1 MWQLA
6 VCDRAG
12 VLIGDL
18 SDAHSRQFNF
28 GLSTMNSASFTVRA
42 DHPLADTLVNG
53 EALVKLYRKE
63 AAATSVLMMVC
74 EIVSVEE
81 VAQDSGATIAVTC
94 AEASYFRLSHRLIGT
109 TSAGWSYGTAAAP
122 LGRHS
127 VAINAMLDANA
138 AAATGVTYNGGSTSG
153 GTTAAGPWYFKPVI
167 EAITDS
173 AFAGD
178 GFDFVF
184 DPLEP
189 STGNVGSLRTAVTIG
204 TSKPEAIF
212 EYGTGKN
219 NVLSYKRQ
227 ITRDGLCNFAY
238 VSPPGFPDNT
248 ADTVTTSSNA
258 TSITARGR
266 FEALIPS
273 DLITAAARQ
282 SIADLHVTLRKQA
295 RQRIEF
301 VPGLSAPQFVTDY
314 SVGDT
319 VTARAEHPANS
330 IRFNVTF
337 RVYGVAITLD
347 DEGAESTALT
357 LIGD

>member
-6 VCDRAG
+6 VSDRAG

-18 SDAHSRQFNF
+18 TDAHGRQFNF
-28 GLSTMNSASFTVRA
+28 GLSTMNTANFTVSA
-42 DHPLADTLVNG
+42 DHPLADTLLAG
-53 EALVKLYRKE
+53 ESLIKVYRKE
-63 AAATSVLMMVC
+63 GAATSVLMMVC

-81 VAQDSGATIAVTC
+81 IAADSGASIAVTC
-94 AEASYFRLSHRLIGT
+94 AEASYFRLSHRLIGN
-109 TSAGWSYGTAAAP
+109 TSAGFSRGTAAVPEA
-122 LGRHS
+122 RHTI
-127 VAINAMLDANA
+127 ANNALIEANTA
-138 AAATGVTYNGGSTSG
+138 AGTGVLFDGGSTSG
-153 GTTAAGPWYFKPVI
+153 GSTAVGPMYFKPVI
-167 EAITDS
+167 EAITDA

-189 STGNVGSLRTAVTIG
+189 STGSVGRLRTAVTIG
-204 TSKPEAIF
+204 TSRPEAIF

-227 ITRDGLCNFAY
+227 ITRDGLCNFSY

-295 RQRIEF
+295 RERIEF
-301 VPGLSAPQFVTDY
+301 APGLSAPQFVTDY
-314 SVGDT
+314 GIGDT
-319 VTARAEHPANS
+319 VTARAEHPANR